1 MSDRIRFQQIT
12 SASTQ
17 SPLLQQLE
25 QQQQQQ
31 QPQQQQQQQ
40 QRPQQAGLK
49 DHGQGPPASRG
60 LREAGR
66 VTQQQRE
73 NLMNVNLWKAYLYE
87 LQLQAPIPKR
97 IVCTADGIIKP
108 SYYGRE
114 FHGKLNRESCDKLL
128 RANANEDGRYLVRE
142 SARSPGQYTLSL
154 RFNGGTKNY
163 RLHYFDGKHF
173 FNEKKFDTLHDLVAD
188 ALINLYLELHAGD
201 YIASLENQC
210 AYEESPYM
218 TLHKRHV
225 PLVKQKRSL
234 GQHLIGQAPIDQ
246 QQQPRDSGAFF
257 GGKGHSPNQSITS
270 SKHPHSHTAMTNSSS
285 TSSSSSS
292 GQPTATKDHIRP
304 LAPRTPNHA
313 AIASRQLKCSAK
325 GLEALRISLHD
336 DKLIIPDES
345 ITVTPLHMQQPSSI
359 VSTNTSRSA
368 GETSNLDVQ
377 LFEKSHNFKVH
388 NFIGLPFCDY
398 CGNFMWGLIGQGVK
412 CEDCGFSAHKKC
424 SEKVPNDCCPDL
436 SHIRRVFGVDLTT
449 LVKACNTVRPFVVEF
464 CVKEIE
470 NRGEFHPQMTLVT
483 YSLTPKSTF
492 RFARWRTLPSFRL
505 RWRRWS
511 T

>member
-1 MSDRIRFQQIT
+1 MGDRIRCHQIG
-12 SASTQ
+12 SAVPNSIQ
-17 SPLLQQLE
+17 SPLLQQQI
-25 QQQQQQ
+25 QQQQ
-31 QPQQQQQQQ
+31 
-40 QRPQQAGLK
+40 G
-49 DHGQGPPASRG
+49 GPNPPGPGIPSRG

-97 IVCTADGIIKP
+97 IVCTSEGMVKP

-154 RFNGGTKNY
+154 RFNGSTKNY

-225 PLVKQKRSL
+225 PFVKQKRSL
-234 GQHLIGQAPIDQ
+234 GQHMNHSSLGE
-246 QQQPRDSGAFF
+246 QQQPLL
-257 GGKGHSPNQSITS
+257 GKGHSPNQSIAS
-270 SKHPHSHTAMTNSSS
+270 SKQIHSAMTNSSS

-292 GQPTATKDHIRP
+292 GQPTTTKGDIRP
-304 LAPRTPNHA
+304 LPPRTPNHV
-313 AIASRQLKCSAK
+313 IPSRQLKCSAK

-336 DKLIIPDES
+336 DKLIIPDETIS
-345 ITVTPLHMQQPSSI
+345 MTQTSV
-359 VSTNTSRSA
+359 TNTSRSS

-388 NFIGLPFCDY
+388 NFIGFPFCEY
-398 CGNFMWGLIGQGVK
+398 CGNFMWGIIGQGVK

-424 SEKVPNDCCPDL
+424 SEKVPSDCCPDL

-470 NRGEFHPQMTLVT
+470 NRG
-483 YSLTPKSTF
+483 K
-492 RFARWRTLPSFRL
+492 
-505 RWRRWS
+505 
-511 T
+511 